1 MSNQTTQ
8 SGFLHQLAKSAKE
21 RLKSQNYQGQN
32 SLIKKMAY
40 GNNNYSMVN
49 FQTNYS
55 KNHSQITIKLLDEGC
70 ETEFCKKVREF
81 LSQIDNTKIVNPI
94 SALADK
100 NYMESLTALERQ
112 RYIFDIAEK
121 YNRIKEEYYS
131 EQIMLNC

>member
-1 MSNQTTQ
+1 MALVKYFKKQKGIVFYEQPNYAVWFFTPASKICKRAIKD
-8 SGFLHQLAKSAKE
+8 AK
-21 RLKSQNYQGQN
+21 LP
-32 SLIKKMAY
+32 
-40 GNNNYSMVN
+40 
-49 FQTNYS
+49 
-55 KNHSQITIKLLDEGC
+55 NHSQITIKLLDEGC

-81 LSQIDNTKIVNPI
+81 LSHIDNNKIVNPI

-131 EQIMLNC
+131 EQIMLNG